1 MVLFVDACVREG
13 SRTRRL
19 AEHLIKT
26 LNVQYDHLYLG
37 DCSFPKTDAGFI
49 EKRDSLLREGAL
61 SDPMFDHARQFAEAE
76 EVIIAAPFWDLS
88 FPAILKTYLEQINV
102 VGITFRY
109 NENGQPEG
117 LCRAKRLYYVTTAG
131 GTFLPAEYGFGYVEA
146 LAKSFYGI
154 GEVELIK
161 ATGLDIAGAP
171 VEQILKEGEE
181 EISRRFRSGS

>member
-109 NENGQPEG
+109 TKEGIPEG
-117 LCRAKRLYYVTTAG
+117 LCRARKLCYITTAG
-131 GTFLPAEYGFGYVEA
+131 GDYVPEHYGFGYVKA
-146 LAKSFYGI
+146 LAEGFYGI
-154 GEVELIK
+154 HDVEMIK
-161 ATGLDIAGAP
+161 AVGLDIEGANA
-171 VEQILKEGEE
+171 EMIMSACRDD
-181 EISRRFRSGS
+181 IARRFRKQ

>member
-37 DCSFPKTDAGFI
+37 DCSFPKTDAGLI

-109 NENGQPEG
+109 TKEG
-117 LCRAKRLYYVTTAG
+117 IPQGMCRARKLYYVTTAG
-131 GTFLPAEYGFGYVEA
+131 GNYVPEAFGFGYIKA
-146 LAKSFYGI
+146 LAEGFYGI
-154 GEVELIK
+154 PDVRLIQ
-161 ATGLDIAGAP
+161 AAGLDIDGADG
-171 VEQILKEGEE
+171 EGILRACMDGLAVNSQQEG
-181 EISRRFRSGS
+181 